1 MAGCFLN
8 RCLTLFLTLSL
19 ALGQSAYAPMMAA
32 AATTQDMEMAMDMA
46 SADMPCCPNSDKDH
60 QGAKADMCA
69 SVCAA
74 MTQAALPL
82 PVAVFIPDATSLTYD
97 YADSVAPDRL
107 LPPDSPP
114 PKA

>member
-1 MAGCFLN
+1 MSIKRIVPDITSERMDESRKFYAEFLG
-8 RCLTLFLTLSL
+8 L
-19 ALGQSAYAPMMAA
+19 
-32 AATTQDMEMAMDMA
+32 EMAMDMA

-69 SVCAA
+69 SMCAA